1 MNHKRQT
8 QVINMAVQLLN
19 EHGLYD
25 NPPTDLFAL
34 AEAMKISVMSWD
46 FGDEILGVLIGNKGE
61 WVIGHNT
68 RFHREKIRFLIAHCI
83 GHIVLGHQSSMFVV
97 FPKVVL
103 TQFTKPFADC
113 SPGRQEQ
120 DHEAN
125 AFAASLLIPHN
136 TLLRQ
141 IDAYIAEHNS
151 CDGMAQWLADKFAVT
166 PDFMLLRMGM
176 LNLVW

>member
-1 MNHKRQT
+1 
-8 QVINMAVQLLN
+8 MAVQLLN

-25 NPPTDLFAL
+25 NPPINMLTL
-34 AEAMKISVMSWD
+34 ASAMSITVTPWD
-46 FGDEILGVLIGNKGE
+46 FGDEILGTLLMNDEGG
-61 WVIGHNT
+61 WVIGCNT
-68 RFHREKIRFLIAHCI
+68 RFDGGMARFLIAHCI

-103 TQFTKPFADC
+103 TQFTKPFADY
-113 SPGRQEQ
+113 SHSRQEQ